1 MNNITAFLTLSKKE
15 INRVLRIWI
24 QTLFPPVVSLSLYF
38 IIFGSILGDKIGD
51 IEDFRYIEFIAS
63 GLIMMGI
70 ITNSYMNVASSLF
83 SNKFGKSIEEILV
96 SPMSI
101 NSIILGFCIGGIFR
115 SIIISFLTILISLFF
130 MELKIHNLFVIVFI
144 TLITSL
150 LFSLLGFLNGV
161 FAKKFDQISFIP
173 SFVLTPLIYLGGVFY
188 PISILSEPFSSLSK
202 LNPILYM
209 VNTYRYGFI
218 GVSEVSIYFSFLF
231 LSLFTIGIYS
241 VIFFILKKGYV
252 LKE

>member
-1 MNNITAFLTLSKKE
+1 MYNLTPLLTLSKKE
-15 INRVLRIWI
+15 VSRILRIWV
-24 QTLFPPVVSLSLYF
+24 QTIFPPVISLSLYF

-51 IEDFRYIEFIAS
+51 IEEVRYIEFITS

-70 ITNSYMNVASSLF
+70 ITNSYMNVASSVF

-101 NSIILGFCIGGIFR
+101 NYIIIGFCIGGIFR
-115 SIIISFLTILISLFF
+115 ATIISILTILISLFF
-130 MELKIHNLFVIVFI
+130 IELKVYSLLVIISI
-144 TLITSL
+144 TFLTSS
-150 LFSLLGFLNGV
+150 LFSLLGFLNGI

-173 SFVLTPLIYLGGVFY
+173 SFILTPLIYLGGVFY
-188 PISILSEPFSSLSK
+188 PISILPNVFFQLSQ

-209 VNTYRYGFI
+209 VNTYRYGFLGI
-218 GVSEVSIYFSFLF
+218 SEVNIYFSFIF
-231 LSLFTIGIYS
+231 LISLVLILYS
-241 VIFFILKKGYV
+241 IIFFIFKKGYV